1 MVRRAGRPAFA
12 GATRRSAAVA
22 AVLAAVLARLS
33 GSIPAEAAD
42 ALATAPATVPATVPS
57 ASAPAK
63 ATPSPGPAAATTTA
77 WPVGDE
83 LWDRPRSAEAIRG
96 LPAIRAAVAA
106 LLGTPGTSLVIR
118 HAAGQNDGLR
128 AEELRHWLVALAVEP
143 GRVVVAPAS
152 GSSLEGQPRGTLVL
166 ELAR

>member
-1 MVRRAGRPAFA
+1 MVRGAGRPAFA

-22 AVLAAVLARLS
+22 AVLAAVLAGLS
-33 GSIPAEAAD
+33 GAIPAAAAD
-42 ALATAPATVPATVPS
+42 APAVVPATVPA
-57 ASAPAK
+57 
-63 ATPSPGPAAATTTA
+63 TA

-83 LWDRPRSAEAIRG
+83 LWDRPRSAEAIRR

-143 GRVVVAPAS
+143 GRVVVAPAT
-152 GSSLEGQPRGTLVL
+152 GPSLEGQPRGTLVL